1 MICRRLLLSALWLLS
16 AASVSAQGVP
26 FLQTYKPVDYGGHSI
41 NFDIK
46 TGREGTVFVANFE
59 GLMYY
64 DHAAWTVLHTSGI
77 TRVTTTFCDSNNNI
91 WAGGYNYFGRVDRLP
106 NGQLTLKR
114 VDGPDLF
121 RGEVLEMWEKDGYLM
136 FVASNGVVYKAKDDK
151 VAVYRKL
158 NMDASRIG
166 LTDIIRPETIDS
178 TGLIEVLS
186 DITQEEPLSLGMKA
200 VVQKGKG
207 VIIVDE
213 NNREL
218 YKITEESGLTTNSV
232 SWVNYDG
239 HGRLWGATEDGIFTA
254 AVPSAFTHFSKNEG
268 IEGDVLDIDD
278 YGHQL
283 YVGTIDGLFRQ
294 DGHRF
299 IRVPGFN
306 YACWD
311 LLVTAEGL
319 LAATTDGTWLINTQG
334 TARQIS
340 TSNAMS
346 LLDDGDYY
354 YCGEFSGVW
363 HVNKRSNERKR
374 VSDLEKVYEIV
385 RDAEN
390 TIWLRSTFGEV
401 WYKRANSQKFQRYTA
416 NGAGESVSTFVL
428 VNGKVIVVKAEDR
441 EPFTY
446 PAFARTDST
455 GVTWLTDD
463 DSKHIYRWKDG
474 KRVTDL
480 DKYLY
485 PFGNLSV
492 RALFFQK
499 DKIWLGTDRGLV
511 VIDTK
516 LKDPILETT
525 PRMLIR
531 RITLGNDSILW
542 GGYGSMPESLPN
554 LENGS
559 NLTFLFS
566 LDYEAMVGETVF
578 RYRLGDGEWSAWADN
593 HEAQFLNLSSGSYT
607 FYAQGRDAFGRESEV
622 VSIDFRVRAPFYFR
636 WYMNVL
642 YLLLVGLLVYGIS
655 ILRMRSLKRDKL
667 MLEKIVEERTA
678 EVKSAQK
685 QLIKQEKM
693 ATIGK
698 LTQGLIDR
706 ILNPLNYIN
715 NFSKLS
721 EGLVK
726 DVKANIED
734 EEEHMDKENF
744 EDTMDVLDML
754 AGNLQ
759 KVGEHGQNTTRTLKA
774 MEEMLK
780 DRSGGIVDTDLCGIL
795 RQNEEMVGTYYA
807 KEISEHHIRTV
818 FEYPDTPVLVKVN
831 PDLLSKVFMSMVANS
846 VYAVVKKN
854 LRATYEPEVS
864 IKAVVSNDIV
874 TINFYDNGIGMEEK
888 ILGKIFDPFFTTKT
902 TGEAAGIGLYLSHD
916 IIQNY
921 GGDITAR
928 SVKDE
933 FTEFTITLPIQS
945 ASAYGKND

>member
-1 MICRRLLLSALWLLS
+1 MMIRRLFLHALWLLAAVS
-16 AASVSAQGVP
+16 ASAQGVP
-26 FLQTYKPVDYGGHSI
+26 FLQTFTPEEYGGHCI

-46 TGREGTVFVANFE
+46 TGQEGTVFVANFE
-59 GLMYY
+59 GLIYY
-64 DHAAWTVLHTSGI
+64 DHAVWTVLHTSGI
-77 TRVTTTFCDSNNNI
+77 TRVTTTYCDANNTI

-106 NGQLTLKR
+106 NGQLVLKR
-114 VDGPDLF
+114 IGSPDLF

-136 FVASNGVVYKAKDDK
+136 FVASNGVVYKVKDDEVS
-151 VAVYRKL
+151 VARKL
-158 NMDASRIG
+158 NMDTSRIG
-166 LTDIIRPETIDS
+166 LTDIVKPETIEES
-178 TGLIEVLS
+178 GIVEVLS
-186 DITQEEPLSLGMKA
+186 DITQEEPLSLGLKA
-200 VVQKGKG
+200 IVQKGKG
-207 VIIVDE
+207 VSIVDE
-213 NNREL
+213 NNHEI
-218 YKITEESGLTTNSV
+218 YKINEQSGLINENV

-239 HGRLWGATEDGIFTA
+239 HGRLWGATEDGIFTV
-254 AVPSAFTHFSKNEG
+254 AVPSAFTHFSNKEG
-268 IEGDVLDIDD
+268 IDGDVLDIKEFGQHI
-278 YGHQL
+278 YI
-283 YVGTIDGLFRQ
+283 GTIDGLFRL
-294 DGHRF
+294 DGQRMV
-299 IRVPGFN
+299 RVTGID

-319 LAATTDGTWLINTQG
+319 MAATTDGTWLINASGNTRKLSP
-334 TARQIS
+334 T
-340 TSNAMS
+340 NAMS
-346 LLDDGDYY
+346 LMDDGDYY
-354 YCGEFSGVW
+354 YCGEFDGVW
-363 HVNKRSNERKR
+363 HVNKRTNERKK
-374 VSDLEKVYEIV
+374 VSSLEKVYEIV

-401 WYKRANSQKFQRYTA
+401 WYKRAGSKQFRRYTT
-416 NGAGESVSTFVL
+416 NGAGESACTFVL
-428 VNGKVIVVKAEDR
+428 INGKVVVVKAEDK
-441 EPFTY
+441 EPFAY
-446 PAFARTDST
+446 PSFACTDST

-463 DSKHIYRWKDG
+463 DCKHICRWKDG
-474 KRVTDL
+474 HRLTDL
-480 DKYLY
+480 DHYLY
-485 PFGNLSV
+485 PFANISV
-492 RALFFQK
+492 RALFLQK
-499 DKIWLGTDRGLV
+499 DKIWLGTDKGVV

-516 LKDPILETT
+516 LKDPILETK

-531 RITLGNDSILW
+531 SITLGNDSILW

-554 LENGS
+554 LDNNS
-559 NLTFLFS
+559 NLTFVYS
-566 LDYEAMVGETVF
+566 LDYEAMVGETVY
-578 RYRLGDGEWSAWADN
+578 RYRLGDGEWSVWADD
-593 HEAQFLNLSSGSYT
+593 HEAEFLNLSSGSYT
-607 FYAQGRDAFGRESEV
+607 FYVQGRDAFGRESEV

-642 YLLLVGLLVYGIS
+642 YLILAGLLVYGIS
-655 ILRMRSLKRDKL
+655 IWRMRSLKRDKL

-678 EVKSAQK
+678 EVKSAQHE
-685 QLIKQEKM
+685 LIKQEKM

-744 EDTMDVLDML
+744 DDTMDVLDML

-780 DRSGGIVDTDLCGIL
+780 DRSGGIVTTDLCAIL
-795 RQNEEMVGTYYA
+795 RQNEEMVGNYYA
-807 KEISEHHIRTV
+807 DDIRQHHIRTV
-818 FEYPDTPVLVKVN
+818 FEYPDTPVNVKVN
-831 PDLLSKVFMSMVANS
+831 PELLSKVFMSMVANS

-854 LRATYEPEVS
+854 LRAAYEPEVS
-864 IKAVVSNDIV
+864 VKASVSENIV
-874 TINFYDNGIGMEEK
+874 TINFHDNGIGMEET
-888 ILGKIFDPFFTTKT
+888 ILNKIFDPFFTTKT

-933 FTEFTITLPIQS
+933 FSEFTITLPIQT
-945 ASAYGKND
+945 A

>member
-1 MICRRLLLSALWLLS
+1 MIRRLFLHALLLLAAVSA
-16 AASVSAQGVP
+16 SAQGVP
-26 FLQTYKPVDYGGHSI
+26 FLETFTPEEYGGHCI

-46 TGREGTVFVANFE
+46 TGQEGTVFVANFE

-64 DHAAWTVLHTSGI
+64 NHAAWTVLHTSGI

-91 WAGGYNYFGRVDRLP
+91 WAGGYNYFGRVDRQP
-106 NGQLTLKR
+106 NGQLILKR
-114 VDGPDLF
+114 VGGPDLF

-136 FVASNGVVYKAKDDK
+136 FVASNGVVYKAKDFNVSVD
-151 VAVYRKL
+151 RKL

-166 LTDIIRPETIDS
+166 LTDIIKPETIDE
-178 TGLIEVLS
+178 TGMIEVLS
-186 DITQEEPLSLGMKA
+186 DITQEEPMALGLKA
-200 VVQKGKG
+200 IVQKGKG
-207 VIIVDE
+207 VSIVDE
-213 NNREL
+213 EGHEI
-218 YKITEESGLTTNSV
+218 YKINEQSGLVNENV

-254 AVPSAFTHFSKNEG
+254 AVPSAFTHFSTKEG
-268 IEGDVLDIDD
+268 IDGDILDIKEF
-278 YGHQL
+278 GHHV
-283 YVGTIDGLFRQ
+283 YMGTIDGLYRL
-294 DGHRF
+294 DGQTLT
-299 IRVPGFN
+299 RVPDID

-311 LLVTAEGL
+311 LLDTTDGL
-319 LAATTDGTWLINTQG
+319 MAATTDGTWLINATG
-334 TARQIS
+334 TARQLS
-340 TSNAMS
+340 TTNAMS

-354 YCGEFSGVW
+354 YCGQFDGVW
-363 HVNKRSNERKR
+363 HVNKRTNERKK
-374 VSDLEKVYEIV
+374 VCNLEKVFQIV

-401 WYKRANSQKFQRYTA
+401 WFKRASSQKFQRYTA
-416 NGAGESVSTFVL
+416 NGAGESASTFVL
-428 VNGKVIVVKAEDR
+428 VNGKVIVVKAEDK
-441 EPFTY
+441 EPFSY
-446 PAFARTDST
+446 PSFAYTDST
-455 GVTWLTDD
+455 GVTWLTDED
-463 DSKHIYRWKDG
+463 CKHIYRWKDG
-474 KRVTDL
+474 KRLTDL

-485 PFGNLSV
+485 PFADISV
-492 RALFFQK
+492 RALFVQN
-499 DKIWLGTDRGLV
+499 DKIWLGTNKGLII
-511 VIDTK
+511 IDTK
-516 LKDPILETT
+516 LKDPILETM

-542 GGYGSMPESLPN
+542 GGYGTMPESLPTLDN
-554 LENGS
+554 NS
-559 NLTFLFS
+559 NLSFIFS
-566 LDYEAMVGETVF
+566 LDYEAMVGETVY
-578 RYRLGDGEWSAWADN
+578 RYRIDDTEWSIWDDD
-593 HEAQFLNLSSGSYT
+593 HEAQFLNLSSGSHT
-607 FYAQGRDAFGRESEV
+607 FYVQGRDAFGRETEV
-622 VSIDFRVRAPFYFR
+622 VSIDFKVLAPFYFR
-636 WYMNVL
+636 WYMNLL
-642 YLLLVGLLVYGIS
+642 YLILAGLLVYGIS
-655 ILRMRSLKRDKL
+655 IWRMRSLKRDKI

-693 ATIGK
+693 ATVGK

-754 AGNLQ
+754 SGNLQ

-780 DRSGGIVDTDLCGIL
+780 DRSGGIVDTDLCAIL

-807 KEISEHHIRTV
+807 KDISEHHIRIV
-818 FEYPDTPVLVKVN
+818 FEYPDTPVHVN
-831 PDLLSKVFMSMVANS
+831 VHPDLLSKVFMSMVANS
-846 VYAVVKKN
+846 VYAVVKKY
-854 LRATYEPEVS
+854 LRAAYEPEVS
-864 IKAVVSNDIV
+864 IKAAVSNDRV

-888 ILGKIFDPFFTTKT
+888 ILDKIFDPFFTTKT

-933 FTEFTITLPIQS
+933 FTEFTITLPIQT